1 MKKIYYEILLFMCMT
16 IVFFGGCSGKV
27 SEEDIK
33 MDKTETVGIYASG
46 NIYELTDNNF
56 QEGINYDFSLDEL
69 QKIEKMLQQVRLK
82 KSINVINRNNIL
94 YIASFYN
101 EKEEEIL
108 SLAIDRKFR
117 IYSEDG
123 MRIRSKELEKY
134 LKNTL
139 SK

>member
-16 IVFFGGCSGKV
+16 IVFFGGCS
-27 SEEDIK
+27 
-33 MDKTETVGIYASG
+33 ETVGIYASG